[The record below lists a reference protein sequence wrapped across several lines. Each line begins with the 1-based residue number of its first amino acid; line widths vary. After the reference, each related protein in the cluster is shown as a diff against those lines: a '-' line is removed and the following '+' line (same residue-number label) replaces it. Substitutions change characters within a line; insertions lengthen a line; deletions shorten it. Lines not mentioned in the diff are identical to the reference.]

1 MADWAIIVT
10 TEIFSRDA
18 VPSTLLPPSQPGA
31 QPQSDQALL
40 LHLAEGGG
48 GGGGE
53 LPAGQP
59 AQEEVRG
66 GPQSSRGAESAGA
79 ATGLEMSDSRTGE

>member
-1 MADWAIIVT
+1 M
-10 TEIFSRDA
+10 
-18 VPSTLLPPSQPGA
+18 PSTLLTPSQPGA

-59 AQEEVRG
+59 AEEEVRG
-66 GPQSSRGAESAGA
+66 GEESGRGAESAGA
-79 ATGLEMSDSRTGE
+79 GQLSTTGLEISHCWTKLG

>member
-1 MADWAIIVT
+1 M
-10 TEIFSRDA
+10 
-18 VPSTLLPPSQPGA
+18 PSPLLPPSQPGA

-66 GPQSSRGAESAGA
+66 GSQSSRGAESAGA
-79 ATGLEMSDSRTGE
+79 ATGLEMSDSRTVE